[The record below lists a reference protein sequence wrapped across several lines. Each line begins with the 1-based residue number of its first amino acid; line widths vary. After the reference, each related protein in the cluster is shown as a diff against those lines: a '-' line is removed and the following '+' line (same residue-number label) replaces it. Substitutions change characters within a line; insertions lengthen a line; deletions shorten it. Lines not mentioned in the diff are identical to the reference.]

1 MMFAIKMLLA
11 LFLSGAIFLFTLYR
25 LLGFRF
31 QLTYKKTILSIL
43 LSFCI
48 STSVHA
54 VHHGYMGLQQ
64 HLWFDNLGIVVL
76 AVLLACAVAGM
87 MSAASFW
94 ADPPLRLPGPFP
106 AAAAR
111 CPVPL
116 PAAPSRGS
124 SCWTVSI
131 TTAATSADTPPGKRS
146 RFSPQSIFK
155 RTHFP

>member
-11 LFLSGAIFLFTLYR
+11 LFLSGAFFLFTLYR

-87 MSAASFW
+87 ML
-94 ADPPLRLPGPFP
+94 PLPRRAVRRLFLGR
-106 AAAAR
+106 AAAPASR
-111 CPVPL
+111 AVSGCGRPVSR
-116 PAAPSRGS
+116 PASR
-124 SCWTVSI
+124 
-131 TTAATSADTPPGKRS
+131 R
-146 RFSPQSIFK
+146 PQQGFVMLDGFDYNGCHV
-155 RTHFP
+155 RRYPTR

>member
-1 MMFAIKMLLA
+1 MMFAIKILLA

-54 VHHGYMGLQQ
+54 VHHSYMGLQQ

-87 MSAASFW
+87 MLPLPRRAVRRLFLGRSAAPVSRAVSGCGRPVSRPAQTASRRPRQGFVML
-94 ADPPLRLPGPFP
+94 DGFDYNGCPGRRKPT
-106 AAAAR
+106 
-111 CPVPL
+111 
-116 PAAPSRGS
+116 G
-124 SCWTVSI
+124 
-131 TTAATSADTPPGKRS
+131 
-146 RFSPQSIFK
+146 
-155 RTHFP
+155 

>member
-31 QLTYKKTILSIL
+31 QLTYKKAILSIL

-54 VHHGYMGLQQ
+54 VHHGYMGLQE

-87 MSAASFW
+87 MLPLPRRAVRRLFLGRSAA
-94 ADPPLRLPGPFP
+94 P
-106 AAAAR
+106 ASRAVSGCGRPASR
-111 CPVPL
+111 PVQT
-116 PAAPSRGS
+116 ASR
-124 SCWTVSI
+124 
-131 TTAATSADTPPGKRS
+131 RS
-146 RFSPQSIFK
+146 RQGFVMLDGFDYNGCHVRRYPT
-155 RTHFP
+155 R